1 MAFALASLHGG
12 NLAIRESFKRILAI
26 QIHFLVQNEPL
37 LIHLYTFT
45 MAVFLGIMARSQL
58 SVFVNDDF

>member
-12 NLAIRESFKRILAI
+12 NLAIRASFKRILAI
-26 QIHFLVQNEPL
+26 QIHFLVPNETL
-37 LIHLYTFT
+37 LIPLFPFT